1 MASIIIIILVSATV
15 ILSVYSLFFIKMPRS
30 YKIISLSSLIISIV
44 ALCCSSFRMTFQI
57 NDSAAFIAIIAGVI
71 VLPTTIVIGWNI
83 YQLIDVRNLRNELV
97 EAKINK
103 EELRNEIEKKGDAI
117 WNSYIIDQIAFT
129 QLVRAYNN
137 KVESPERL
145 FSIAL
150 TFLNNKAFERKSLTS
165 ILGFEYA
172 HQLLCTLSED
182 FTSPDEYIAFAEK
195 VKGEGLKKEA
205 LEFFL
210 SEYNSQLRN
219 EKVDAIL
226 RQLNAIIK

>member
-1 MASIIIIILVSATV
+1 M
-15 ILSVYSLFFIKMPRS
+15 
-30 YKIISLSSLIISIV
+30 
-44 ALCCSSFRMTFQI
+44 
-57 NDSAAFIAIIAGVI
+57 
-71 VLPTTIVIGWNI
+71 PTTIVLGWNI
-83 YQLIDVRNLRNELV
+83 YQLIDVKNLRNELV

-103 EELRNEIEKKGDAI
+103 EELKREIEKKGDDI

-137 KVESPERL
+137 MVESPERL
-145 FSIAL
+145 FTIAL
-150 TFLNNKAFERKSLTS
+150 TFLNNKAFEDKCLTS

-172 HQLLCTLSED
+172 HQLLRSLSQVLN
-182 FTSPDEYIAFAEK
+182 TPDEYLAFAEK

-210 SEYNSQLRN
+210 TEYNSQPKN

-226 RQLNAIIK
+226 RQLRAIIK